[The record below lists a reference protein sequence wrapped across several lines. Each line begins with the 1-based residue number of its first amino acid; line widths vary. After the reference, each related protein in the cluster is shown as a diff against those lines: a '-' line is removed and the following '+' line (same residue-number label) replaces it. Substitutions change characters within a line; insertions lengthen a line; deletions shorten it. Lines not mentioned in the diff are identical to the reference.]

1 MSRLSAV
8 TGFAKGE
15 YRGYHADMLD
25 LANRLAHM
33 TGNDD
38 YIYRKIEE
46 GTRAVGRRDPRPGEI
61 KGIVA
66 WARDRQ
72 ENPDTDFQARPIP
85 KADLDYIRTVIR
97 ADPHALGT
105 LADGE
110 VPPTAADALLL
121 LFQPDDWLHV
131 GAEVWT
137 QPQTVE
143 QWAKFPDLDSKTFVL
158 PNPCVPHAPARTA
171 DYILC
176 RRYVVHEM
184 DGIEEWTPT
193 HEEQASIL
201 LRLARRMPLRM
212 VVDSGGKSLHGW
224 FDVSSYPNDE
234 VNAFIDLS
242 LLLGGDKSALRPTQ
256 LVRLPQGTRKGGAK
270 QRIIYYA

>member
-1 MSRLSAV
+1 MSLLSAV
-8 TGFAKGE
+8 TGFARGE

-25 LANRLAHM
+25 LANRLAQM
-33 TGNDD
+33 TGDDD

-46 GTRAVGRRDPRPGEI
+46 GSAAVGRREPRPGEI

-66 WARDRQ
+66 WARERQ
-72 ENPDTDFQARPIP
+72 ENPDTEFQARPIP
-85 KADLDYIRTVIR
+85 KPDLDYISTVIR
-97 ADPHALGT
+97 ADPHALEN
-105 LADGE
+105 LAGGE

-121 LFQPDDWLHV
+121 LFDLDEWLHV
-131 GAEVWT
+131 GSEVWT

-143 QWAKFPDLDSKTFVL
+143 QWAKLPDLGSKSFIL

-184 DGIEEWTPT
+184 DGVDGWVPT
-193 HEEQASIL
+193 HEEQAAIL
-201 LRLARRMPLRM
+201 VRLARRIPLRM

-224 FDVSSYPNDE
+224 FDVSSRPIDE

-256 LVRLPQGTRKGGAK
+256 LVRLPQGTRKGGAT
-270 QRIIYYA
+270 QRIIYYD